1 MSHLVQLRQK
11 IRSIQSTKKITHA
24 LRLVSMS
31 SYNKLDKAN
40 APLNV
45 YAQSVKT
52 FFRDV
57 LIYAPEWKSS
67 LFFPQ
72 DILDSNPLYII
83 VATSKGLCGSLNSNL
98 LRYLDTSLFIEKQQK
113 PTFIAIGQK
122 AISYVK
128 EHDLGDLAW
137 SYTELNSN
145 NFIALAD
152 DLVDKITSNPTAY
165 SSVSFFSSY
174 AKSFFSQQAQKFTLI
189 PMSLDI
195 SDKTNDI
202 DKNKTQTTVN
212 EDESSFDAP
221 IWEQN
226 KEQILDYLA
235 IRYLRSSIINILFQ
249 ALRAEHAARFLA
261 MENSTNNAEKY
272 LEKLTL
278 QFNKMRQA
286 LITKEVSE
294 LSASF
299 PVR

>member
-45 YAQSVKT
+45 YAQSVKS
-52 FFRDV
+52 FFREI
-57 LIYAPEWKSS
+57 LTYAPEWKNT
-67 LFFPQ
+67 LLFPQ
-72 DILDSNPLYII
+72 DVLDAQPLYII

-98 LRYLDTSLFIEKQQK
+98 LRYLDTALFIEKQQK

-122 AISYVK
+122 AINYVK
-128 EHDLGDLAW
+128 EHDLGELAW
-137 SYTELNSN
+137 SYTELSSS

-152 DLVDKITSNPTAY
+152 DLVDKITNSPTAY

-174 AKSFFSQQAQKFTLI
+174 AKSFFSQHAQKFTLI
-189 PMSLDI
+189 PIALDVPDKANG
-195 SDKTNDI
+195 SDKI
-202 DKNKTQTTVN
+202 KQLVLS
-212 EDESSFDAP
+212 EDEVSFDAP

-235 IRYLRSSIINILFQ
+235 IRYLRSSIIHILFQ

-278 QFNKMRQA
+278 LFNKTRQA

>member
-1 MSHLVQLRQK
+1 MSHLVQLRHK

-45 YAQSVKT
+45 YAQSVKS
-52 FFRDV
+52 FFREI
-57 LIYAPEWKSS
+57 LTYAPEWKST
-67 LFFPQ
+67 LLFPQ
-72 DILDSNPLYII
+72 DVLDAQPLYII

-98 LRYLDTSLFIEKQQK
+98 LRYLDTALFIEKQQK

-122 AISYVK
+122 AINYVK
-128 EHDLGDLAW
+128 EHDLGELAW
-137 SYTELNSN
+137 SYTELNSS

-152 DLVDKITSNPTAY
+152 DLVDKITNSPITY

-174 AKSFFSQQAQKFTLI
+174 AKSFFSQHAQKFTLI
-189 PMSLDI
+189 PIALDA
-195 SDKTNDI
+195 SDKANGT
-202 DKNKTQTTVN
+202 DKAKPVISR
-212 EDESSFDAP
+212 EDEESFDAP
-221 IWEQN
+221 IWEQD

-235 IRYLRSSIINILFQ
+235 IRYLRSSIIHILFQ

-278 QFNKMRQA
+278 LFNKTRQA